1 MGLWLSKNNYFFFL
15 KNSCIIKLVNIMK
28 KILSFILIFIIFIG
42 KVDALNLDISSKN
55 AILYNMDSGE
65 VIYEKNSD
73 EKVSIA
79 SLTKIMTALITLE
92 NVENLDERVI
102 IIEKDFEGLIE
113 ANAVTA
119 GFTKGE
125 VVTYKDLLYGL
136 LLPSGADAAKALAR
150 LVAGSEEKFIEKMN
164 DKVKKMNLKQTNFS
178 TVIGLDD
185 VNNYST
191 ARELSLIFKEAL
203 KNKNFKNILTTK
215 EYTTSDGKL
224 KFKSTIQSN
233 AKKYNIDVPYILGG
247 KTGTT
252 TDAGLCLATI
262 AKANNVNYMLVTLG
276 ALYDKKAPHNIEDAK
291 VIYDYFIEN
300 YGNQKI
306 VDKQKSFKK
315 IKVKYSDQESLN
327 LYPTKSITKY
337 LENDYDK
344 KNVKLVYDG
353 KEEITPFDKKGSKI
367 GTLKIYYQDKLIDTQ
382 NIILNENLHFNTFNF
397 IKENILIVAGILIV
411 IIFVIVL
418 KKHK

>member
-1 MGLWLSKNNYFFFL
+1 
-15 KNSCIIKLVNIMK
+15 MK
-28 KILSFILIFIIFIG
+28 KILSFILIFIIFVG

-102 IIEKDFEGLIE
+102 LIEKDFEGLIE

-150 LVAGSEEKFIEKMN
+150 LVAGSEEKFIQKMN

-191 ARELSLIFKEAL
+191 AKEVSLIFKEAL
-203 KNKNFKNILTTK
+203 KNKDFKTILTTK
-215 EYTTSDGKL
+215 EYMTSDSKL

-291 VIYDYFIEN
+291 VIYDYFIDN

-327 LYPTKSITKY
+327 LYPTKNITKY
-337 LENDYDK
+337 LENNYN
-344 KNVKLVYDG
+344 KNNIKLVYNG
-353 KEEITPFDKKGSKI
+353 KEEVTSFDKKGSKI

-382 NIILNENLHFNTFNF
+382 NIILNENLNFNILSF
-397 IKENILIVAGILIV
+397 IKQNILIVAGILV
-411 IIFVIVL
+411 LIISIIVL
-418 KKHK
+418 KIAR